1 VSEIIKGEAVIARE
15 DYDLFGVNVNGFL
28 GIFIRK
34 DKHTGKHLIY
44 FPILEEWGEI
54 INIERVQEGVVSE
67 ENQKFANRVCE
78 LNYSMKRFF
87 YGFGEQNQ

>member
-1 VSEIIKGEAVIARE
+1 MSDIVKGETVIARE
-15 DYDLFGVNVNGFL
+15 DYDLFGVNVNGFV

-34 DKHTGKHLIY
+34 DEHTGRHLIY

-54 INIERVQEGVVSE
+54 TDIERVQEGVVSE
-67 ENQKFANRVCE
+67 ENKEFADRVGE

-87 YGFGEQNQ
+87 YGFGGNNQ